1 MVRLPLVTEHSE
13 EMPVVQS
20 TYFDSLRSAT
30 RSVTFLNSYR
40 RGGVSPPVAVKCY
53 EFALGFGEFEEMCC
67 AGGETPPL
75 R

>member
-30 RSVTFLNSYR
+30 RSVSFLLF
-40 RGGVSPPVAVKCY
+40 KFQ
-53 EFALGFGEFEEMCC
+53 FAAPLALPMGELANIKDF
-67 AGGETPPL
+67 
-75 R
+75 